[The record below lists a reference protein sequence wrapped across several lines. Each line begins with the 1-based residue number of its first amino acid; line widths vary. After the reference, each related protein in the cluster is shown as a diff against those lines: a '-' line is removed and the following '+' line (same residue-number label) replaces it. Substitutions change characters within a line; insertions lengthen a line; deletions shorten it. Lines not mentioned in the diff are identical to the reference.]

1 MKKVFLVVLV
11 GSLMLSCKTTK
22 TVPCDAYSQI
32 QYSQTQYLDSIE
44 REKTTNEFLMLSDE
58 EKKFFFENFVFS
70 TEELESE
77 IGITIDRP

>member
-11 GSLMLSCKTTK
+11 GVLMLSCKTTK

-32 QYSQTQYLDSIE
+32 QYSDSTEI
-44 REKTTNEFLMLSDE
+44 EKTTKEFLMLSEE

-77 IGITIDRP
+77 VGIILE

>member
-11 GSLMLSCKTTK
+11 GGLMLSCKTTK
-22 TVPCDAYSQI
+22 TVSCDAYSQTI
-32 QYSQTQYLDSIE
+32 YSDSTEI
-44 REKTTNEFLMLSDE
+44 EKTTNEFLMLSDE

-77 IGITIDRP
+77 IGITIDQP

>member
-22 TVPCDAYSQI
+22 TVPCDAYSQTI
-32 QYSQTQYLDSIE
+32 YSDSTEI
-44 REKTTNEFLMLSDE
+44 EKTTKEFLMLSEE
-58 EKKFFFENFVFS
+58 EKRFFFENFVFS

-77 IGITIDRP
+77 VGIILE

>member
-22 TVPCDAYSQI
+22 TVPCDAYSQTI
-32 QYSQTQYLDSIE
+32 YSDSTEI
-44 REKTTNEFLMLSDE
+44 EKTTKEFLMLSEE
-58 EKKFFFENFVFS
+58 EKRFFFEHFVFS

-77 IGITIDRP
+77 IGIVLN